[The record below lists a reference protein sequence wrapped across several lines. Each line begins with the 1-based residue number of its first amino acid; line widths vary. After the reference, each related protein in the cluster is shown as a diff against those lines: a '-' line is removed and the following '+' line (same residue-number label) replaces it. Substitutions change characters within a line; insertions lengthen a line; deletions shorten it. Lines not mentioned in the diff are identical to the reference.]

1 MRGGRVLMA
10 AGFLTAGLFV
20 ALAGGQAQDNKAQPP
35 KSAAPPGQ
43 PGAHDKMF
51 EHCAK
56 ACSDC
61 ALECERCGKHC
72 QELVAAGH
80 KEHQTTVGTCCDCA
94 AICLAAMKSAA
105 TKGPFAGIICDACA
119 KACDGCAAAC
129 DKHAA
134 HDEMMAKCAKVC
146 KECAKACREMVAHA
160 GGAHPK

>member
-1 MRGGRVLMA
+1 MRGGKVLMA
-10 AGFLTAGLFV
+10 AGLLTAGLFV
-20 ALAGGQAQDNKAQPP
+20 ALAGGQAQDNRAQPGG
-35 KSAAPPGQ
+35 KAGAAGS
-43 PGAHDKMF
+43 HDQMF
-51 EHCAK
+51 ATCAK
-56 ACSDC
+56 ACADC

-80 KEHQTTVGTCCDCA
+80 KEHQQTVATCSDCA
-94 AICLAAMKSAA
+94 AICLAAMKSSA

-134 HDEMMAKCAKVC
+134 HDPVMAKCAQAC
-146 KECAKACREMVAHA
+146 KDCAKACREMVAHA